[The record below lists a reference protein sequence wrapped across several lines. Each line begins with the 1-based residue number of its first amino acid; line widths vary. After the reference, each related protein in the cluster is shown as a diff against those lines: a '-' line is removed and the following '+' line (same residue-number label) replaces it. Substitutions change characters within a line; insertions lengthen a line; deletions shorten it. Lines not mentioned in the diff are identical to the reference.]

1 MHADGEIVHGNDFS
15 INDRFVWENLTQ
27 YLNLKNPKIKLFLLG
42 TGLLD

>member
-15 INDRFVWENLTQ
+15 INDHLSGRTYAVFKSE
-27 YLNLKNPKIKLFLLG
+27 NPKIKLFILG